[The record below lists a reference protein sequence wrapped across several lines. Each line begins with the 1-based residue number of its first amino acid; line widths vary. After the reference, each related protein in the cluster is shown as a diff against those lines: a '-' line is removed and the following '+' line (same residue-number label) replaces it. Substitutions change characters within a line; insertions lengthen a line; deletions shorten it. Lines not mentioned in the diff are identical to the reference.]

1 LRKLDRTNVVIG
13 LGVWLV
19 VLAVYYI
26 TKAPTL
32 SLWDCGEFIA
42 ASAVLGI
49 PHPPGTP
56 LYIILGRIFYVL
68 PIAADVAVRVNL
80 LSVLSSSFAVLF
92 AYLSAVKL
100 LRSWFADSRGVL
112 SRVLTYGGAVSGA
125 LFVAWSRT
133 HWNNS
138 VEAEVYGLAMMLMMA
153 MIWLTLCYREAE
165 GTPRAQQYML
175 TVFFIAFLGIGVHMT
190 VFLVVPVLGLFFVLK
205 KEAPSWV
212 WFAIGAYF
220 VIELY
225 LILAMSSPPGEIPYY
240 VPLVIVGV
248 LYLFYM
254 FSFEKISG
262 VSYLI
267 ALGFVL
273 SVLPVFGESVNAFS
287 HSSVFGTATI
297 DAMAVVGRVALVLTA
312 AYALYLL
319 LVRRR
324 SLSNN
329 PKALQHVLVPAGF
342 VIAAVLLE
350 GVLYLVKGYE
360 AFLFLSAVL
369 AGVLAFAVR
378 RYLHWPIL
386 VAFGG
391 VSLIIIGL
399 APFLWGMVAAVLVN
413 LFLGLVFRVPG
424 WRAGLL
430 IVLVAILGFSIH
442 AYLPIRSAQDPM
454 INENNPSRSLQ
465 ATIDFIERKQYGSVS
480 MTERMFTRRGEWA
493 NQFGDYQR
501 MGFWRFFHE
510 QFGMS
515 GPRFAFPLLLG
526 VFGLWEMARRRH
538 RQGIAYILLLLL
550 ATVGLVLYMNFS
562 DGTKIGQLDG
572 IDYLE
577 VRDRDYF
584 FTPGFMLFG
593 LTIGLGLAVA
603 LQYLRE
609 SVAHF
614 SSGPRRVIM
623 GASVVVFLLP
633 VFALANNYYYAD
645 RSGNYIAYDYAH
657 NLLSSAEENS
667 VLFTLGDNDT
677 FPLWCLQEAYGVRKD
692 VAVVN
697 LSLANTKW
705 YIRQVRDYMNVP
717 LGWSDDDIENL
728 RAFRTRDGKDFHLRS
743 QLVDIILARALSVRP
758 VGFSVTVT
766 SDYRRYFGERIDS
779 LLVLH
784 GMTWRVQRQ
793 AAGAVTVNADY
804 CYDYFTDPE
813 MFRARSFNDPSV
825 YKDETSLRLTGNYGN
840 GILLTADSLRKAG
853 DFERATHLLEHSVEH
868 LPFISRLVRYLASL
882 YMEQGELEK
891 LQTLVETDESA
902 EFDQMHYMLGRTYQQ
917 RGMLAEA
924 EEQFR
929 LVLDTSPDYRPAF
942 DELLRICYEAGEFGA
957 LRTILTDWIRHN
969 PGDELAPQMLM
980 EVEQE
985 LGRQADSVGK
995 DDADSGAEL
1004 E

>member
-1 LRKLDRTNVVIG
+1 MTGRSPARLHLTDWIPGQKQINRKSLVPDWKTYIDKDRLLLPEAMKEQGYSTCFAGKWHLIPRPTPKDIELNNKER
-13 LGVWLV
+13 
-19 VLAVYYI
+19 LA
-26 TKAPTL
+26 
-32 SLWDCGEFIA
+32 EIA
-42 ASAVLGI
+42 AMYADHLPENNGFDENYGGSHHPNQGGRFFYPKYQQFHNMKGMGI
-49 PHPPGTP
+49 P
-56 LYIILGRIFYVL
+56 
-68 PIAADVAVRVNL
+68 D
-80 LSVLSSSFAVLF
+80 
-92 AYLSAVKL
+92 K
-100 LRSWFADSRGVL
+100 
-112 SRVLTYGGAVSGA
+112 VLT
-125 LFVAWSRT
+125 
-133 HWNNS
+133 
-138 VEAEVYGLAMMLMMA
+138 
-153 MIWLTLCYREAE
+153 
-165 GTPRAQQYML
+165 
-175 TVFFIAFLGIGVHMT
+175 
-190 VFLVVPVLGLFFVLK
+190 
-205 KEAPSWV
+205 
-212 WFAIGAYF
+212 
-220 VIELY
+220 
-225 LILAMSSPPGEIPYY
+225 
-240 VPLVIVGV
+240 
-248 LYLFYM
+248 
-254 FSFEKISG
+254 
-262 VSYLI
+262 
-267 ALGFVL
+267 
-273 SVLPVFGESVNAFS
+273 
-287 HSSVFGTATI
+287 
-297 DAMAVVGRVALVLTA
+297 DVLTDC
-312 AYALYLL
+312 AL
-319 LVRRR
+319 
-324 SLSNN
+324 
-329 PKALQHVLVPAGF
+329 
-342 VIAAVLLE
+342 
-350 GVLYLVKGYE
+350 
-360 AFLFLSAVL
+360 
-369 AGVLAFAVR
+369 
-378 RYLHWPIL
+378 
-386 VAFGG
+386 
-391 VSLIIIGL
+391 
-399 APFLWGMVAAVLVN
+399 
-413 LFLGLVFRVPG
+413 
-424 WRAGLL
+424 
-430 IVLVAILGFSIH
+430 
-442 AYLPIRSAQDPM
+442 
-454 INENNPSRSLQ
+454 
-465 ATIDFIERKQYGSVS
+465 DFIERKQYGSVS

-538 RQGIAYILLLLL
+538 RQGIAYILLLLM

-593 LTIGLGLAVA
+593 LTIGLGLAIA

-633 VFALANNYYYAD
+633 VFALANNYYYVD

-717 LGWSDDDIENL
+717 LGWSDDDIDNL
-728 RAFRTRDGKDFHLRS
+728 RPFRTRDGKDFHLRS

-758 VGFSVTVT
+758 VGFSVTV
-766 SDYRRYFGERIDS
+766 SPDYRTYFGERIDS

-793 AAGAVTVNADY
+793 AAGAVIVNADY

-813 MFRARSFNDPSV
+813 MFRLRGFNDPSV
-825 YKDETSLRLTGNYGN
+825 YKDETSLRLTGNFGN